1 MHPQLCVG
9 FDIWPFCSRHV
20 ITSEIPLTIVA
31 KCILCWQ
38 TSSLNVVSGRLLTS
52 RGIWYSGTCFRSYS
66 TVLCKSFRPPSF
78 CLSHENSYLIQNGS
92 NFKRT
97 FTCVRAKR
105 YLSLVTFKNWYCK
118 PEVQLLTAEVVVTTF
133 SQIHTWTT
141 QINLF
146 VKFLLFQRHSV
157 AKWLQCF
164 RNNKKLWYETWF

>member
-1 MHPQLCVG
+1 MSKKTVFTIIFKPHENFTAARSPRRVLLILRFQICIRNYVLVSTSK
-9 FDIWPFCSRHV
+9 P
-20 ITSEIPLTIVA
+20 TSEIPLTMVA

-105 YLSLVTFKNWYCK
+105 YLSLVTFKN
-118 PEVQLLTAEVVVTTF
+118 
-133 SQIHTWTT
+133 
-141 QINLF
+141 
-146 VKFLLFQRHSV
+146 
-157 AKWLQCF
+157 
-164 RNNKKLWYETWF
+164 